1 MLKSHVSQQ
10 LSAYV
15 LGELPAEESRLVAAH
30 ILACQRCR
38 QEYEEIKLGAA
49 LASKLTPVAAPA
61 DLWDQISA
69 QLDQTTPGKS
79 PAGTKSFAWLI
90 PFTWPQFAAIG
101 AGIIIVLLG
110 VAWFAR
116 RQNAPQRLVSFPPT
130 PQPTQVGPAPT
141 PTLPVPSPSH
151 APPSRQLA
159 GRSGSRSTPTME
171 IISLNGEPTIAS
183 NRITGRG
190 KMGIGEWLETDG
202 QSRAQITVGEIGKVE
217 VDPNSRIGLVATHPT
232 EHRLKRARGRM
243 QASIY
248 APPRIFIVETPTAT
262 AIDLGCE
269 YTLEV
274 DESGAGMLRVTT
286 GFVALADGQREVIVP
301 AGAVCQ
307 TRPGKGP
314 GTPYFPDATAAFQSA
329 LARFDLSRDEKA
341 DVQILLDEARRRD
354 TLTLW
359 HLLSLVSPARR
370 EQVYDRL
377 AEIYAPP
384 DGVTKQGILKLDR
397 AMMDAYRKRLTWL
410 W

>member
-38 QEYEEIKLGAA
+38 QEYEEIKLGAEF
-49 LASKLTPVAAPA
+49 ASKLTPVAAPP

-69 QLDQTTPGKS
+69 QLNQTTPEKS
-79 PAGTKSFAWLI
+79 EVETRSFGWPTA
-90 PFTWPQFAAIG
+90 FTWPQFAAIG
-101 AGIIIVLLG
+101 TGIIIVLLG
-110 VAWFAR
+110 LAWFAR
-116 RQNAPQRLVSFPPT
+116 RQQTPQPIVMKPT
-130 PQPTQVGPAPT
+130 PQPTQVSPAPT
-141 PTLPVPSPSH
+141 PALPLPSPAL
-151 APPSRQLA
+151 APPPKQLA
-159 GRSGSRSTPTME
+159 RGGGSRTTPAME
-171 IISLNGEPTIAS
+171 IISLNGEPTVAS
-183 NRITGRG
+183 NRISGRG

-202 QSRAQITVGEIGKVE
+202 QSRAQIKVGEIGKVE
-217 VDPNSRIGLVATHPT
+217 VDPNSRISLVATNPT
-232 EHRLKRARGRM
+232 EHRLKLARGRM

-274 DESGAGMLRVTT
+274 DESGASVLRVST
-286 GFVALADGQREVIVP
+286 GFVALADGRREVIVP

-314 GTPYFPDATAAFQSA
+314 GTPYFPDATAAFQRA
-329 LARFDLSRDEKA
+329 LARFDINRDENA

-359 HLLSLVSPARR
+359 HLLSIVSPARR

-397 AMMDAYRKRLTWL
+397 EMMDAYRKRLTWL